1 MVGAGPAGSTCA
13 LHLARA
19 GLSVALLDQKVP
31 PRYKTCG
38 GGLVWRARRM
48 LGVEL
53 DGCIDLEC
61 TAAELH
67 LLDLDLSFRVERRV
81 PLVTMTMRADLDRRL
96 AEAACAAGAR
106 LLAPLR
112 LRGLGGGRG
121 SGPRHGSDTG
131 RSALELQTDGE
142 PVRARYCVAAD
153 GAGSRTARAAGWDE
167 NEHVIPALE
176 SEIRVAPGD
185 YARFAGAARFDFG
198 MLPRGYSWVFPKR
211 THLSVGC
218 LSRERGWHG
227 LREHL
232 ERYLVHLGLE
242 EHGAREDHGF
252 VIPIAPRSEEL
263 ARGRVLLIGDA
274 AGLADPVSCEGISW
288 AILSG
293 RIAAESIVLHAGD
306 PPKVREAYRHRL
318 ETELLPELRTARRLA
333 RLLYDRPRLR
343 RLAFRRVGQ
352 PLCEVI
358 GRVFLGDASYRGL
371 LRKPGNYFKL
381 ALGAL
386 GLR

>member
-1 MVGAGPAGSTCA
+1 MVGAGPAGATCA
-13 LHLARA
+13 LALARA
-19 GLSVALLDQKVP
+19 GLSVALLDQKLP

-38 GGLVWRARRM
+38 GGVVWRARRM
-48 LGVEL
+48 LDFAL

-61 TAAELH
+61 GTAELH
-67 LLDLDLSFRVERRV
+67 LMDLGLSFRVERPE
-81 PLVTMTMRADLDRRL
+81 PLVTMTMRADLDRKL
-96 AEAACAAGAR
+96 VEAACEAGAR

-112 LRGLGGGRG
+112 LRALNNGSRG
-121 SGPRHGSDTG
+121 
-131 RSALELQTDGE
+131 LELRTDGD
-142 PVRARYCVAAD
+142 PVTARYCVAAD

-185 YARFAGAARFDFG
+185 YERFAGSARFDFG

-211 THLSVGC
+211 RHLSVGC

-232 ERYLVHLGLE
+232 ERYLLHLGLD
-242 EHGAREDHGF
+242 EHGTREDHGF
-252 VIPIAPRSEEL
+252 VIPIAPRSSEL

-293 RIAAESIVLHAGD
+293 RMAAESIALHARD
-306 PPKVREAYRHRL
+306 PAAVRETYGRRL
-318 ETELLPELRTARRLA
+318 ELELLPELRTARRLA

-343 RLAFRRVGQ
+343 RLAFRRLGQ
-352 PLCEVI
+352 PFCDGI
-358 GRVFLGDASYRGL
+358 GRVFLGETSYRELLHRPANWLKLPWRL
-371 LRKPGNYFKL
+371 LR
-381 ALGAL
+381 AA
-386 GLR
+386 